1 MTHSH
6 TTIYDFDEIVSFPKV
21 GGYGHFVRS
30 SFHRKKSF
38 ILFEPNMYE
47 YSTFILQRAVRAVG
61 AQASIHLDRSGSVI
75 KKSWTKAFSQKFGEK
90 ITDFRNER
98 IIFLS

>member
-6 TTIYDFDEIVSFPKV
+6 ITIYDFDEIVSFPKV

-38 ILFEPNMYE
+38 ILFEP
-47 YSTFILQRAVRAVG
+47 VRAVG